1 MKFISLEIHNI
12 GIIADCKVEFNKPL
26 ILFYGEIRQG
36 KSTILN
42 CVRWVLG
49 GAFPSDIIKHGKND
63 ASIILKHDTGVIT
76 RSWYRAKDLSTKA
89 RDVDFTLNGAPVK
102 SPVTEIRKLLNPFL
116 IDQDHLTRMGEAD
129 RKAYFTELF
138 GVDTKELD
146 TESANLER
154 ESRDLRIFIKSY
166 GEIDTTPIIP
176 VDVESLNNELAKER
190 RNYTTIASASEADN
204 VAIRNHNS
212 TVERGSETVNRELR
226 QIEDEE
232 KKLADIQDGITLLK
246 SHVEKVNKW
255 ITENPKK
262 AEVARPPMPDTSEL
276 ETKISQA
283 AATQVR
289 FEQYQSNLKRAESK
303 RLEQESLTA
312 KEKRQADIKKEKLAK
327 LKTVSD
333 DCGISGLSFDESG
346 NFVYQG
352 TTASM
357 LSTSQLMRLS
367 SELSSLYPEGFGIDL
382 IDRGES
388 LGKSI
393 FEFVE
398 KAKTEN
404 KTILAAIVGERPA
417 KVPENVGVFVVQNGE
432 LK

>member
-63 ASIILKHDTGVIT
+63 ASIILKHDTGIIT

-129 RKAYFTELF
+129 RKAYFSELF

-146 TESANLER
+146 IESGNLER
-154 ESRDLRIFIKSY
+154 EARDLRIAIKSY
-166 GEIDTTPIIP
+166 GEIDTTPIVP
-176 VDVESLNNELAKER
+176 VDVEALKNELTKER
-190 RNYTTIASASEADN
+190 RNYSAIASAAEVDN

-212 TVERGSETVNRELR
+212 TIDRGNEKLKALDKDISEYESKLVALHEERKKVSGW
-226 QIEDEE
+226 IE
-232 KKLADIQDGITLLK
+232 K
-246 SHVEKVNKW
+246 
-255 ITENPKK
+255 NPRK
-262 AEVARPPMPDTSEL
+262 AEVLRPSEPDTSEL
-276 ETKISQA
+276 ESKISQA
-283 AATQVR
+283 AANQVR
-289 FEQYQSNLKRAESK
+289 FEQYQGNLQRAKEKQSS
-303 RLEQESLTA
+303 QESLSS
-312 KEKRQADIKKEKLAK
+312 KEKRQSEIKKEKLAK
-327 LKTVSD
+327 LKVVSD
-333 DCGISGLSFDESG
+333 DCGIVGLSFDESG

-357 LSTSQLMRLS
+357 LSTSQIMRLS